1 MEEIKKEETNNYS
14 EYKNNNETRKSIEKD
29 ITKTIIKL
37 LIVTVIMAIIFCG
50 VLFYLNP
57 KMGLIGLLFAIILIL
72 PVVFKLY
79 SVRSNIN
86 VKYKT
91 KEEKE

>member
-1 MEEIKKEETNNYS
+1 
-14 EYKNNNETRKSIEKD
+14 
-29 ITKTIIKL
+29 
-37 LIVTVIMAIIFCG
+37 MAIIFCG